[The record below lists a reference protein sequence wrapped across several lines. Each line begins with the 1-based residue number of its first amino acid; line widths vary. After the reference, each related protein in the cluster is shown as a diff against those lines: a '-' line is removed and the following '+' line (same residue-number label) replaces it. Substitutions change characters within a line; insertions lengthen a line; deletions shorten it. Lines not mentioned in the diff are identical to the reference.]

1 MKKKILIFGVLLA
14 VTSVAAIAVAVK
26 TTCGKWTYA
35 LSKDEYNALGD
46 DGVSFSYTEY
56 LMTINNAQCGEYVL
70 PKVFEEVQM

>member
-1 MKKKILIFGVLLA
+1 MKKKILILGVLLA
-14 VTSVAAIAVAVK
+14 VTSVAAIAVAVR

-46 DGVSFSYTEY
+46 DGDPYSYDEY

-70 PKVFEEVQM
+70 PFVFEEVQL